1 MELRPL
7 DLSGMFQR
15 ALAIYAQNFAFFVAL
30 AAVVVAPV
38 ALVQFAVTQ
47 RIAPQLD
54 STLVLLQH
62 PERFA
67 TAPLP
72 AFVPAALGAIAASAL
87 FGYVMLGFAVS
98 AVAAAAGC
106 IYRNE
111 PAAVSRSYAV
121 VLTHSFSILAVVMT
135 AALALV
141 AAYAVALGLVAIP
154 FAAASLSRSAVALM
168 APIALTGVLI
178 TVTFALLVLEVTT
191 AGALCAVVI
200 ERSSALA
207 AMRLSLLRF
216 VNRREF
222 GRALLCALSVGAIG
236 LFASTLTDAGAML
249 GLTRWPV
256 AYAASAAIE
265 RVVVVP
271 FLALVLAVY
280 YFDVRIRHEGYGL
293 DGSQLVP
300 DPDEPVYAATAYL
313 AGPER
318 AAIKRF
324 LERRDSLAPKRRSEI
339 AARLAAPARERVPPE
354 LARLDDESLLERL

>member
-1 MELRPL
+1 
-7 DLSGMFQR
+7 MFER
-15 ALAIYAQNFAFFVAL
+15 ALALYARNFAFFVAL

-38 ALVQFAVTQ
+38 ALVQFAITQ

-62 PERFA
+62 PERFVS
-67 TAPLP
+67 APLP
-72 AFVPAALGAIAASAL
+72 ASVPAALGAIAASAL

-98 AVAAAAGC
+98 AVAAATGC

-111 PAAVSRSYAV
+111 PAAVARSYAV
-121 VLTHSFSILAVVMT
+121 VLARALSILGVVLT
-135 AALALV
+135 AALALAV
-141 AAYAVALGLVAIP
+141 AYAVALGLVAIP
-154 FAAASLSRSAVALM
+154 LAAAALSRSAVALV
-168 APIALTGVLI
+168 APIALTAVLLA
-178 TVTFALLVLEVTT
+178 VTFALLVLEVTT
-191 AGALCAVVI
+191 AGALCAVVV

-207 AMRLSLLRF
+207 AMRLTLLRF

-236 LFASTLTDAGAML
+236 LFASTLVDAGAIL
-249 GLTRWPV
+249 GLTRWPA
-256 AYAASAAIE
+256 AYATLAALE
-265 RVVVVP
+265 RAVVVP

-280 YFDVRIRHEGYGL
+280 YFDVRVRHEGYGL
-293 DGSQLVP
+293 GDSELVP

-313 AGPER
+313 SGPER

-354 LARLDDESLLERL
+354 LARLDDESLLDRL